1 MATDTIRSLLA
12 HAFPGADI
20 AVDDRTRDGDHLQVA
35 AVSSAFDGL
44 SLIERHKLLPCRPPR
59 RRWASPP
66 RLPADHA
73 CRPF

>member
-1 MATDTIRSLLA
+1 MAIDTIRTLLA

-20 AVDDRTRDGDHLQVA
+20 AVDDCTSGGDHLPVA

-44 SLIERHKLLPCRPPR
+44 SLIEQHKLLPCRPR

-73 CRPF
+73 SRPF